1 MPKGWIRKESKTRP
15 NNFYYFNTKT
25 GKTQW
30 QSPVDDVKVTQ
41 PRFVDVKTSKFDAN
55 SKGRSSVQSR
65 LKISDKSKD
74 GELVFVVNICVANA
88 TNLIFKTFSEK
99 LVFH

>member
-1 MPKGWIRKESKTRP
+1 MGTEELPKGWIRKESKTRP

-30 QSPVDDVKVTQ
+30 QSPVDDVKVTK
-41 PRFVDVKTSKFDAN
+41 PRFVDVKPSKFDAN
-55 SKGRSSVQSR
+55 SKRRSSVQSR

-74 GELVFVVNICVANA
+74 GKLAFVVNIFLANA
-88 TNLIFKTFSEK
+88 ANVIF
-99 LVFH
+99 